1 MIKHILTIS
10 NFYNTSVIEFDSKK
24 KLKRWLKSNKWRY
37 KNGYFIKGI
46 KKAVINTMDLQDNY
60 I

>member
-1 MIKHILTIS
+1 MTKHILTIS

-24 KLKRWLKSNKWRY
+24 KLKTYLRTNKWRY
-37 KNGYFIKGI
+37 KNGYYIKGI
-46 KKAVINTMDLQDNY
+46 KKAMINTIDLQDKY